1 MRAGRS
7 FLSISPL
14 SFGNEVVRRLLRVA
28 LAAPL
33 LAIGLGAASA
43 AAQAGPAT
51 PLCAAAAGVNHVG
64 IVVEHGDG
72 AVIRRCVSF
81 TTPTINALT
90 VLHDSGIQYSTS
102 GFGGGLGE
110 AVCQIDNE
118 PTHYAS
124 CLPSSGSYWVFFVA
138 GSNGIWTASA
148 HGASTT
154 TLSDGDDV
162 GFRYDPL
169 AGADPPPAS
178 PAGVCPVS
186 TPTPTPTAAPTASAA
201 PTPKATA
208 SPVGTSGTAGPTPSD
223 AATASNPIE
232 GSTPPSTN
240 SAAPT
245 TQAGGVLGLSS
256 PGASPGVVLGTA
268 TTAGIGGPFNP
279 ALLIAV
285 CAIAALI
292 GLLGVQGL
300 RRRHQ

>member
-1 MRAGRS
+1 MSAGRS
-7 FLSISPL
+7 LLSISRL
-14 SFGNEVVRRLLRVA
+14 STRTEVVRMLLRVA

-33 LAIGLGAASA
+33 LATGLGAASA
-43 AAQAGPAT
+43 AQTGPET

-64 IVVEHGDG
+64 IVVEHGNG

-81 TTPTINALT
+81 TTPSITALS

-102 GFGGGLGE
+102 GFGGGLGD

-118 PTHYAS
+118 PTQYTS

-138 GSNGIWTASA
+138 GAHAIWTPSA

-186 TPTPTPTAAPTASAA
+186 TPTPTPTAAPPVSPA
-201 PTPKATA
+201 PTPRATA
-208 SPVGTSGTAGPTPSD
+208 SPVGTSDTPGPTTSD
-223 AATASNPIE
+223 AAAASDPTK
-232 GSTPPSTN
+232 GATPPSSN

-245 TQAGGVLGLSS
+245 TQAAGGPGPSS
-256 PGASPGVVLGTA
+256 PEASPGVVLGTA
-268 TTAGIGGPFNP
+268 TAAGIGASFNP

-300 RRRHQ
+300 RRRRQ